1 MMKTMKSVYLTSLLL
16 LAAISA
22 TAQEDYYD
30 DVYFSTKS
38 KKRERTDERRMSASD
53 RPASRQRYD
62 RDRDNFDSDRDVDAY
77 NRRYTDSSTADYND
91 YDRDARDDN
100 RKAKASERRGDHE
113 YSERI
118 IRYHSPSKITITG
131 ADNVDLNL
139 SDGYYS
145 YSYDT
150 DYSGG
155 RTNVN
160 IKVTVDNGW
169 DAWYSW

>member
-62 RDRDNFDSDRDVDAY
+62 RDRDNFYCDRDVDA
-77 NRRYTDSSTADYND
+77 
-91 YDRDARDDN
+91 
-100 RKAKASERRGDHE
+100 
-113 YSERI
+113 
-118 IRYHSPSKITITG
+118 
-131 ADNVDLNL
+131 
-139 SDGYYS
+139 
-145 YSYDT
+145 
-150 DYSGG
+150 
-155 RTNVN
+155 
-160 IKVTVDNGW
+160 
-169 DAWYSW
+169 

>member
-62 RDRDNFDSDRDVDAY
+62 RDRDNFDSA
-77 NRRYTDSSTADYND
+77 RRQPQGQG
-91 YDRDARDDN
+91 
-100 RKAKASERRGDHE
+100 ERTPR
-113 YSERI
+113 RQ
-118 IRYHSPSKITITG
+118 
-131 ADNVDLNL
+131 
-139 SDGYYS
+139 
-145 YSYDT
+145 
-150 DYSGG
+150 
-155 RTNVN
+155 
-160 IKVTVDNGW
+160 
-169 DAWYSW
+169 